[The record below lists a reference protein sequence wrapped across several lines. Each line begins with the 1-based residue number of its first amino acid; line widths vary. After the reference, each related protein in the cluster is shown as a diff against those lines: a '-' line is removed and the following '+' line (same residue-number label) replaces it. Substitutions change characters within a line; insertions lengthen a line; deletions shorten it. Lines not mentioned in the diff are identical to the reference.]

1 MQERTGVG
9 AGRSL
14 DCLFGSGGM
23 VCGARYCAGTHTVGS
38 RCGGIRVSSGVDV
51 LVKKAVL

>member
-14 DCLFGSGGM
+14 GCLFGSGGR